1 MGVNYKEDLFGK
13 MPVVGIMRNFSNE
26 SIEAIV
32 PLYKKA
38 GLTTLEITMNSSN
51 AEEVIMHLSKNHPDL
66 NIGAGTVCNI
76 DDLEKALGAGASFI
90 VTPIMDNEVMQVCSE
105 SNVPIFPGAFT
116 PLEIYNAW
124 KAGATAVKIFPATHL
139 GPGYVKDVLGPL
151 NQVKLLPTGGVSIE
165 NIEAFFNAGAVGV
178 GMGSTLFDK
187 KFIGTQDYDS
197 LFTHFQ
203 NIYTKVEGC
212 LSAP

>member
-1 MGVNYKEDLFGK
+1 MGVNYKEDLFSK

-26 SIEAIV
+26 NIEAIV

-51 AEEVIMHLSKNHPDL
+51 AEEVITHLSKNHPDL
-66 NIGAGTVCNI
+66 NIGAGTVCSI

-90 VTPIMDNEVMQVCSE
+90 VTPIMDNEVMQVCRE
-105 SNVPIFPGAFT
+105 SNVAIFPGAFT

-124 KAGATAVKIFPATHL
+124 KAGASAVKIFPATQL
-139 GPGYVKDVLGPL
+139 GAGYVKDVLGPL
-151 NQVKLLPTGGVSIE
+151 NQVKLLPTGGVSID

-197 LFTHFQ
+197 LFAHFQ
-203 NIYTKVEGC
+203 NIHKKVVGC
-212 LSAP
+212 LNAS